1 MNNLVIVK
9 FQITMHLKILK
20 EQNRKASSWDYH
32 YTQWVTCSDK
42 MKLNK
47 SARIFF
53 YLLPFSKRDKNS
65 RSSTGMLCMLRKDA
79 QPHKQ
84 SEPNRYHVI
93 SHTSRDG
100 ANAEAQPQ
108 SRTTQHYLSQSKV
121 QTVCEPE
128 AAFPGIDQRI
138 TAYAQKEACTK
149 IIPEAL
155 CKLQKYEKHLKYMLI
170 RESIHFEAFI

>member
-1 MNNLVIVK
+1 
-9 FQITMHLKILK
+9 
-20 EQNRKASSWDYH
+20 
-32 YTQWVTCSDK
+32 
-42 MKLNK
+42 
-47 SARIFF
+47 
-53 YLLPFSKRDKNS
+53 
-65 RSSTGMLCMLRKDA
+65 MLRKDA
-79 QPHKQ
+79 QLHKQ
-84 SEPNRYHVI
+84 SEPNRYQVI
-93 SHTSRDG
+93 AHTSRDG

-128 AAFPGIDQRI
+128 AAFPGIGQRI

-170 RESIHFEAFI
+170 RESIRFEAFI